1 MIEPF
6 QILLVEDN
14 PADVYLLR
22 MALTNAKLNFELN
35 VIEDGA
41 LALDF
46 VNRQGKD
53 PSSRIPDLAVLD
65 LNLPKIEGLEI
76 LQAMRSSLRFSEV
89 PVVVTTSS
97 SSEGERARSMRLGV
111 EKFLTKPPDLER
123 FLEMG
128 TILKDILMVKS
139 RLG

>member
-1 MIEPF
+1 MSEPF

-22 MALTNAKLNFELN
+22 MALTNAKLHFELN

-41 LALDF
+41 LALDY
-46 VNRQGKD
+46 VDRQGKN

-65 LNLPKIEGLEI
+65 LNLPKIEGLEV
-76 LQAMRSSLRFSEV
+76 LQAIRSNLRFAEV
-89 PVVVTTSS
+89 PVVITTSS
-97 SSEGERARSMRLGV
+97 SSARERARSMQLGV
-111 EKFLTKPPDLER
+111 EQFLTKPPDLES
-123 FLEMG
+123 FLKIG

-139 RLG
+139 KQI